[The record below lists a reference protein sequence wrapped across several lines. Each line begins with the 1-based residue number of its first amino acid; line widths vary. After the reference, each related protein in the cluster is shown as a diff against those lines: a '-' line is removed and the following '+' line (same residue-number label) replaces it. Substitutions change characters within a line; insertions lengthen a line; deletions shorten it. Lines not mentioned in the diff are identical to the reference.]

1 LDIWGNSRIFARMK
15 KKSKFAIMLASLM
28 MTSCSSV
35 TESVKESFVNN
46 LILEDRYKMILDG
59 LQVTLLITLF
69 AALGG
74 QTRSA
79 FPAGA
84 YTLFRSCGLR

>member
-1 LDIWGNSRIFARMK
+1 MDIWGNSRIFARMK

-46 LILEDRYKMILDG
+46 LIVEDRYKMILDG
-59 LQVTLLITLF
+59 LQVTLLITLK
-69 AALGG
+69 LHINEHSGNL
-74 QTRSA
+74 QRVL
-79 FPAGA
+79 PAW
-84 YTLFRSCGLR
+84 TDEK